1 MLTSAFIK
9 EKEKGKGKEKE
20 KEKRR
25 KDIAGYKSG
34 FYVCKVRIQ
43 QMLSLFFSIVLEIY
57 LNTKW
62 PYDNYGDS
70 QVTCKFS
77 VMSVW
82 KGKCKVN
89 I

>member
-34 FYVCKVRIQ
+34 FYVCKVRI
-43 QMLSLFFSIVLEIY
+43 
-57 LNTKW
+57 
-62 PYDNYGDS
+62 
-70 QVTCKFS
+70 
-77 VMSVW
+77 
-82 KGKCKVN
+82 
-89 I
+89 